1 MALRASSLQ
10 ATNTLAINREIDS
23 KYDAVLA
30 VRDKLVDIEKV
41 ADINIEQLLA
51 DLQEAQDFTGI
62 SVVVG
67 DVAGWNAVTKTITV
81 PTVKGDTGAQ
91 GVQGEQGERG
101 LQGDTGP
108 RGLTGAAGANGRDGI
123 NGRDGVDGIN
133 GIDGIDGNDLTV
145 DQIVYNNDGTFT
157 WMFSDGTSYETPDLR
172 GPKGDVGEQGVKGD
186 QGISVHH
193 IKGTS
198 TTDSE
203 GDFGSFGEVDTYTV
217 YGDAAE
223 TINLGY
229 FRVNNGMAKE
239 GQHGPMYK
247 STYDTNSNGVVD
259 NSERLNGKTLH
270 EVQDFASIHSK
281 PTTLSGYGIND
292 AFTKAEVTTNI
303 NNAVA
308 ELVNGAPAI
317 LDTLSELSTAL
328 DNNAN
333 FATTVANSIG
343 DKVTKNSAIVA
354 GTNTQI
360 TYDSKGLVTGGIT
373 PTTLAGYSINNAYTK
388 TEGDARYE
396 SKNVNIQNHIASTS
410 NPHGVTKTQVGL
422 GNVDN
427 TTDANKNVL
436 SATKLTTPRTI
447 NGVGFNG
454 TSNISI
460 NTNNPQ
466 VIKFDTGVTEGE
478 DLYTFNGSST
488 KTIDIKAGTNIT
500 LTKTTGAI
508 TINANDTSVNL
519 SEVQGLGTGVS
530 TFLATPN
537 STNLAAALTN
547 ETGSGSLVFAT
558 SPTLVTPN
566 IGVATG
572 TSFNSITGLSS
583 IAPLVAGTATIGT
596 STAVARADHIHPVQ
610 TSVTGNAGTATKLET
625 ARAIAGVSF
634 DGSANIAIPFANLST
649 TPTTVAGY
657 GITDVYTKTQTDA
670 NISTA
675 VAGLVNGS
683 PAALDTLNELAA
695 ALGNDANFAT
705 TVSTSIGTKVAKNA
719 DIVGGTSTKITYDA
733 KGLVT
738 GGTSLAATD
747 IPALDWSKI
756 TTGKPTTL
764 SGYGISDATPS
775 SHIGTTGA
783 SHGVVTTSVNG
794 FMSSADKTKLDGVA
808 TNANNYVHPTSGVV
822 AGTYTKITVDSNG
835 HATAGSTPTTLAGYS
850 IGDAYTKT
858 ESDTSLALKTNK
870 SDTDS
875 VNMLRAD
882 KFLAAQN
889 IANMIYTSGN
899 LTKIRYNADT
909 DSNYEVLNYTNGN
922 LSSINHYVG
931 GVLKGITTLSYTS
944 GNLVSAIFA

>member
-10 ATNTLAINREIDS
+10 ATNTLALNREIDS

-67 DVAGWNAVTKTITV
+67 DVAGWSAVTKTITV

-198 TTDSE
+198 TTNAL
-203 GDFGSFGEVDTYTV
+203 GDFATYGYIDTYTV

-229 FRVNNGMAKE
+229 FRVNNGVAKD
-239 GQHGPMYK
+239 GQTNIMFG
-247 STYDTNSNGVVD
+247 STYDTTNNGVVD

-328 DNNAN
+328 DNDAN

-396 SKNVNIQNHIASTS
+396 SKNVNIQNHIANTS

-436 SATKLTTPRTI
+436 SATKLTTPRNI
-447 NGVGFNG
+447 NGVGFDG

-466 VIKFDTGVTEGE
+466 VIKFDTGVTEGT
-478 DLYTFNGSST
+478 DLYTFNGSVA
-488 KTIDIKAGTNIT
+488 KTIDIKAGTNVT
-500 LTKTTGAI
+500 LTKAAGSV
-508 TINANDTSVNL
+508 TINANDTSIAVT
-519 SEVQGLGTGVS
+519 EITGMGTGAS
-530 TFLATPN
+530 AFLATPT
-537 STNLAAALTN
+537 SATLAAMLTD
-547 ETGSGSLVFAT
+547 ETGTGVVVFAN
-558 SPTLVTPN
+558 SPTLTGTPLATTAAVGTN
-566 IGVATG
+566 TTQVAT
-572 TSFNSITGLSS
+572 
-583 IAPLVAGTATIGT
+583 TA
-596 STAVARADHIHPVQ
+596 
-610 TSVTGNAGTATKLET
+610 
-625 ARAIAGVSF
+625 
-634 DGSANIAIPFANLST
+634 
-649 TPTTVAGY
+649 Y
-657 GITDVYTKTQTDA
+657 
-670 NISTA
+670 
-675 VAGLVNGS
+675 
-683 PAALDTLNELAA
+683 
-695 ALGNDANFAT
+695 
-705 TVSTSIGTKVAKNA
+705 
-719 DIVGGTSTKITYDA
+719 
-733 KGLVT
+733 
-738 GGTSLAATD
+738 
-747 IPALDWSKI
+747 
-756 TTGKPTTL
+756 
-764 SGYGISDATPS
+764 
-775 SHIGTTGA
+775 
-783 SHGVVTTSVNG
+783 
-794 FMSSADKTKLDGVA
+794 
-808 TNANNYVHPTSGVV
+808 VV
-822 AGTYTKITVDSNG
+822 AEINKI
-835 HATAGSTPTTLAGYS
+835 
-850 IGDAYTKT
+850 
-858 ESDTSLALKTNK
+858 E
-870 SDTDS
+870 
-875 VNMLRAD
+875 
-882 KFLAAQN
+882 
-889 IANMIYTSGN
+889 
-899 LTKIRYNADT
+899 
-909 DSNYEVLNYTNGN
+909 EW
-922 LSSINHYVG
+922 
-931 GVLKGITTLSYTS
+931 
-944 GNLVSAIFA
+944 

>member
-1 MALRASSLQ
+1 L
-10 ATNTLAINREIDS
+10 D
-23 KYDAVLA
+23 
-30 VRDKLVDIEKV
+30 
-41 ADINIEQLLA
+41 
-51 DLQEAQDFTGI
+51 
-62 SVVVG
+62 
-67 DVAGWNAVTKTITV
+67 AVTKTITV

-91 GVQGEQGERG
+91 GIQGEQGERG

-123 NGRDGVDGIN
+123 NGRNGVDGLN
-133 GIDGIDGNDLTV
+133 GIDGIDGDDLTV

-203 GDFGSFGEVDTYTV
+203 GDFGSFGEIDTYTV

-229 FRVNNGMAKE
+229 FRVNNGLAKE
-239 GQHGPMYK
+239 NQHNIMYG
-247 STYDTNSNGVVD
+247 STYDTNSSGVVD

-328 DNNAN
+328 DNDAN

-360 TYDSKGLVTGGIT
+360 TYDSKGLVTGGTT
-373 PTTLAGYSINNAYTK
+373 PTTLAGYSINDAYTK

-396 SKNVNIQNHIASTS
+396 SKNVNIQNHIANTS
-410 NPHGVTKTQVGL
+410 NPHGVTKAQVGL

-427 TTDANKNVL
+427 TRDANKNVL
-436 SATKLTTPRTI
+436 SATKLTTPRNI
-447 NGVGFNG
+447 NGVGFDG

-500 LTKTTGAI
+500 LTKTTGVI

-519 SEVQGLGTGVS
+519 SEVQGFGTGVS

-537 STNLAAALTN
+537 STNLAAALTD

-610 TSVTGNAGTATKLET
+610 TSVTGNAGTATKLANGIAILAEPSKLT
-625 ARAIAGVSF
+625 PAIALAVSNF
-634 DGSANIAIPFANLST
+634 
-649 TPTTVAGY
+649 VAVPAFPV
-657 GITDVYTKTQTDA
+657 TDV
-670 NISTA
+670 
-675 VAGLVNGS
+675 
-683 PAALDTLNELAA
+683 
-695 ALGNDANFAT
+695 
-705 TVSTSIGTKVAKNA
+705 
-719 DIVGGTSTKITYDA
+719 
-733 KGLVT
+733 
-738 GGTSLAATD
+738 
-747 IPALDWSKI
+747 
-756 TTGKPTTL
+756 
-764 SGYGISDATPS
+764 
-775 SHIGTTGA
+775 
-783 SHGVVTTSVNG
+783 
-794 FMSSADKTKLDGVA
+794 
-808 TNANNYVHPTSGVV
+808 
-822 AGTYTKITVDSNG
+822 
-835 HATAGSTPTTLAGYS
+835 
-850 IGDAYTKT
+850 
-858 ESDTSLALKTNK
+858 
-870 SDTDS
+870 
-875 VNMLRAD
+875 
-882 KFLAAQN
+882 
-889 IANMIYTSGN
+889 
-899 LTKIRYNADT
+899 
-909 DSNYEVLNYTNGN
+909 
-922 LSSINHYVG
+922 
-931 GVLKGITTLSYTS
+931 
-944 GNLVSAIFA
+944 